1 MSFNVSSS
9 TDLVE
14 VGKEFQYSIQI
25 ENRGTKSSNNV
36 MLQILTPDAISI
48 PQRTDRQKRQN
59 KGVIVFEKI
68 GSVPAKSSVTYVI
81 KATPSAPGDCR
92 VAFQLSSDD
101 LEPLVKEENTRV
113 YQ

>member
-1 MSFNVSSS
+1 
-9 TDLVE
+9 
-14 VGKEFQYSIQI
+14 
-25 ENRGTKSSNNV
+25 

-48 PQRTDRQKRQN
+48 LATDGPTKATEQ